1 MRFAVLSL
9 AIELLGGSPAPG
21 LPAEPAIPAPAAAP
35 DTAPYGAWKNG
46 PSTDPGFFPIAVWL
60 QDPRNAARY
69 KAAGFNLYIGL
80 WKGPTEAQLSALK
93 AAGMRVIC
101 DQNAVGLAHLLDP
114 TIAGWMHGDEPDNAQ
129 EIPGGKGYGPPILP
143 ERIIAD
149 YDRIRK
155 ADPTRPVILNLG
167 QGVAWDG
174 WYGRGVRTNH
184 PEDYREYAKGG
195 DIISFDIYPVVHS
208 KPEIRGKLWYVP
220 RGVDRLIEWTGGKK
234 IIWNCI
240 ECTHIGDPT
249 AKATPAQ
256 VRSEIW
262 MSIIHGTR
270 GLIWFVHEFEPK
282 FVEAGLLADSEMLA
296 AATSIHER
304 IRELAPV
311 INSPSVEGAVT
322 VTSSDAK
329 VPIDILVKRRGGATF
344 IFAAAMRDTPVKG
357 RFEIQGNTGKLEVE
371 VLDEGRTIQG
381 PKGRFEDT
389 FEGYG
394 VHIYEVR

>member
-1 MRFAVLSL
+1 
-9 AIELLGGSPAPG
+9 
-21 LPAEPAIPAPAAAP
+21 
-35 DTAPYGAWKNG
+35 
-46 PSTDPGFFPIAVWL
+46 
-60 QDPRNAARY
+60 
-69 KAAGFNLYIGL
+69 
-80 WKGPTEAQLSALK
+80 
-93 AAGMRVIC
+93 MRVIC
-101 DQNAVGLAHLLDP
+101 DQNAVGLAHMDDP

-143 ERIIAD
+143 ERIVAD

-155 ADPTRPVILNLG
+155 ADPTRPVVLNLG

-220 RGVDRLIEWTGGKK
+220 QGVDRLVQWTEGKK
-234 IIWNCI
+234 VVWNCI

-262 MSIIHGTR
+262 MSIIRGSR

-282 FVEAGLLADSEMLA
+282 FVEAALLADAEMLA
-296 AATSIHER
+296 AATAIHAQ

-311 INSPSVEGAVT
+311 INSPRIERAVS

-329 VPIDILVKRRGGATF
+329 TPIDVLVKRQNGATF
-344 IFAAAMRDTPVKG
+344 VFAAAMRETPVKG
-357 RFEIQGNTGKLEVE
+357 QFEVLGSQGKLEAK
-371 VLDEGRTIQG
+371 VLGENRTIQG
-381 PKGRFEDT
+381 REGRFEDS